1 MRSTGLSSGELLDP
15 RPRPNRSPED
25 VPLTIVGNAD
35 LAEFGEAL
43 ATAQAC
49 AIDTETVYSKSDP
62 SNFIGPLRV
71 VSAATRSQDGNA
83 DGNANGSSDRSWVV
97 DVRAVDKGQLA
108 RALAGVKA
116 DAWNA
121 NFDAHVI
128 ERDLFGL
135 TSATTSTTNPA
146 VAKPTSTTNPAVAK
160 PTSTTNPAVAKPT
173 STTNPAVAEPTSSPL
188 VPPIWWDVMLSDA
201 LLHQGLSGFDFYHSL
216 AWASEWYLG
225 LQAQGKGTTQT
236 SFTADGEL
244 SDEQLRYAAAD
255 AVETLWIGQ
264 IVRERL
270 AEAGLE
276 QICQLEQGARP
287 FLDQMQRSGLA
298 VDQEGWKVEL
308 QHLEQRRQELMTRL
322 AELTGGGQGGLFDQQ
337 LKPNWNPNSE
347 HDVRL
352 VLNQHEHDRVE
363 RWALAEFGEK
373 RQLNETDSLNAMVL
387 NAIGG
392 EICEALLAFR
402 DATKVVSTYGEGL
415 LSFVRSDGRFHSNYL
430 QVVGTN
436 TGRLASRNP
445 NAQNL
450 TPRLKPYIH
459 PARGGVFVY
468 ADLSQ
473 AELRFAA
480 QIADDKKLQEAF
492 ELGLDIHDATATSM
506 FDIDMTQ
513 LRSTDPAQ
521 HDLMRTKA
529 KRINFGILYGLRATG
544 LARTLTEDGVWTERH
559 EAEEL
564 INTYLATYPGVGDWV
579 RARDEFITDL
589 AAATP
594 EVDWPLTLRLH
605 LLWPQVNLA
614 RRQLREELHRH
625 CVAEEID
632 ARLRSSTVVGGAPS
646 GERSEPGEI
655 DVPANLAETAWCL
668 SFSAPVVI
676 GADGQ
681 PVRIN
686 SRTLAGRRQQ
696 FTLRIDGLLETA
708 AEIVAESPK
717 PQPRKAWELAL
728 SRTGLATPFIA
739 GSTAAAGGTS
749 STATTSGTSST
760 AAGGGTNTAGMST
773 AAMSSKE
780 LAKLLENRPLRRAV
794 IDVVGETMGAD
805 NQAVLL
811 NRALSS
817 RIERLAN
824 AYRNAPI
831 QGGVADV
838 MLDAFARLHNRL
850 GAIEGA
856 KGVQTVHDSVVV
868 ECLESDADKV
878 AALVRDTL
886 EEAMQ
891 HWCPNVPAVVDT
903 DIRTSLSDKDI
914 VRTI

>member
-1 MRSTGLSSGELLDP
+1 MSRMNSPEPRSRELPDP
-15 RPRPNRSPED
+15 RPRSNRQPED
-25 VPLTIVGNAD
+25 VPLTIVSNTD
-35 LAEFGEAL
+35 LVEFGEAL

-71 VSAATRSQDGNA
+71 VSAATRSRDPNTN
-83 DGNANGSSDRSWVV
+83 DWSDRSWVV
-97 DVRAVDKGQLA
+97 DVRAVDSSQLA
-108 RALAGVKA
+108 KALAGVKA

-121 NFDAHVI
+121 NFDSHVI
-128 ERDLFGL
+128 ERDLFGFA
-135 TSATTSTTNPA
+135 SDAAP
-146 VAKPTSTTNPAVAK
+146 V
-160 PTSTTNPAVAKPT
+160 
-173 STTNPAVAEPTSSPL
+173 
-188 VPPIWWDVMLSDA
+188 WWDVMLSDA
-201 LLHQGLSGFDFYHSL
+201 LLHQGLSGFGFYHSL

-225 LQAQGKGTTQT
+225 VQAQGKGTIQT
-236 SFTADGEL
+236 SFTTDGEL
-244 SDEQLRYAAAD
+244 TNEQLQYAAAD

-270 AEAGLE
+270 AKAGLE

-287 FLDQMQRSGLA
+287 FLDRMQRSGLA
-298 VDQEGWKVEL
+298 VDQQGWKTEL
-308 QHLEQRRQELMTRL
+308 QSFEQRRQELMTRL

-337 LKPNWNPNSE
+337 VKPNWNPNSE
-347 HDVRL
+347 HEVRA
-352 VLNQHEHDRVE
+352 VLNRYAQDRVQ
-363 RWALAEFGEK
+363 RWALAEFGEH
-373 RQLNETDSLNAMVL
+373 RLLNETDSLNAMVL
-387 NAIGG
+387 KAIGG
-392 EICEALLAFR
+392 EICEALLALR
-402 DATKVVSTYGEGL
+402 DATKVVSTYGDGL
-415 LSFVRSDGRFHSNYL
+415 LSFVRSDGRFHSSYL

-450 TPRLKPYIH
+450 TPLLKPYIH
-459 PARGGVFVY
+459 PAPGAVFVY

-480 QIADDKKLQEAF
+480 QVADDKKLQKAF

-506 FDIDMTQ
+506 FDIDMSE
-513 LRSTDPAQ
+513 LRSTDPTQ

-529 KRINFGILYGLRATG
+529 KRINFGILYGLRAAG
-544 LARTLTEDGVWTERH
+544 LARTLTEDGVYTQRH

-564 INTYLATYPGVGDWV
+564 IDTYLETYPGVGAWV
-579 RARDEFITDL
+579 KTRDEFISDL
-589 AAATP
+589 AVSPP

-605 LLWPQVNLA
+605 LLWQQVDLA

-625 CVAEEID
+625 CVAEEVD
-632 ARLRSSTVVGGAPS
+632 ARLRSSTAD
-646 GERSEPGEI
+646 

-676 GADGQ
+676 GTDGEHF
-681 PVRIN
+681 RID

-696 FTLRIDGLLETA
+696 FTLRTDGLLETA
-708 AEIVAESPK
+708 AQIVAESQK

-728 SRTGLATPFIA
+728 SRTGLVTPF
-739 GSTAAAGGTS
+739 
-749 STATTSGTSST
+749 TSGD
-760 AAGGGTNTAGMST
+760 
-773 AAMSSKE
+773 AAMDSKE

-794 IDVVGETMGAD
+794 IDAVGENMGAD
-805 NQAVLL
+805 NQAALL

-838 MLDAFARLHNRL
+838 MLDAFARLHSRL
-850 GAIEGA
+850 SAIENA

-878 AALVRDTL
+878 AVLVRDTL

-891 HWCPNVPAVVDT
+891 HWCPDVPAVVDT

-914 VRTI
+914 VRTISS